1 MTRLLGVDLGDK
13 RIGLALA
20 DPEKDPPRALTTV
33 PRGATLE
40 EDAARLRAIVDGQRV
55 VALILGLPLDFDGAE
70 GAQATKTRAWGEGI
84 AAILGLP
91 VLLRDERLS
100 SDRAA
105 REMGPMKRGRS
116 GGPPTPTQRRAYRE
130 RLDREAAA
138 IILRDELAA
147 RTRRDE

>member
-1 MTRLLGVDLGDK
+1 VSRLLGVDLGEK

-20 DPEKDPPRALTTV
+20 DPASDPPRPLATV
-33 PRGATLE
+33 RRGATIGD
-40 EDAARLRAIVDGQRV
+40 DAAMLRAVVDREGV
-55 VALILGLPLDFDGAE
+55 GEIILGLPLDFDGAE
-70 GAQATKTRAWGEGI
+70 GAQATRTRAWGEGV

-105 REMGPMKRGRS
+105 QAIGPMKRGRS
-116 GGPPTPTQRRAYRE
+116 GGPPTTTQRRAYRA

-138 IILRDELAA
+138 IILRDELDA
-147 RTRRDE
+147 RTRRDL

>member
-1 MTRLLGVDLGDK
+1 VTHLLGVDLGEK

-20 DPEKDPPRALTTV
+20 DPLTDPPRPLATV
-33 PRGATLE
+33 ARAATIE
-40 EDAARLRAIVDGQRV
+40 QDAAMLRAFIERETV
-55 VALILGLPLDFDGAE
+55 VEVILGLPLDFNGAE
-70 GAQATKTRAWGEGI
+70 GAQAVKTRAWGESI

-105 REMGPMKRGRS
+105 QVIGPMKRGRS
-116 GGPPTPTQRRAYRE
+116 GGAPTPAQRRAYRE

-138 IILRDELAA
+138 IILRDELDA
-147 RTRRDE
+147 RARRDL